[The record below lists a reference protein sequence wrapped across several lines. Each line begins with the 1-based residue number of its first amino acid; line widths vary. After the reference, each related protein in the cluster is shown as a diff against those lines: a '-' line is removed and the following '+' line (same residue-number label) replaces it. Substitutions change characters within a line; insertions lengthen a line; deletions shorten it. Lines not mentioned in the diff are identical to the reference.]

1 MTVAPTVAAP
11 IHALLSHAIDY
22 AGLFPPADL
31 DLQTALNNYLGYRKS
46 EDAWA
51 LGRFVIPANRLGD
64 LPSHGEAPIEVSVLL
79 GDGEVLQ
86 VDSDDRFRVGAVE
99 IKGAPA
105 AGGGARWNR
114 YFEVPLDDQLEQR
127 LAAIQKAGG
136 LAKVRTGGTTSEAF
150 PPAGAL
156 TRFLV
161 LAAGMKLP
169 FKATAGLHH
178 PVRGPYRLTYQA
190 GAPMGMMFGYLNL
203 AIAALLAWSHAP
215 EDQVE
220 AALLESDP
228 GSIRFDSDSI
238 LWNHQKWPTDLVAQV
253 RRDFFHGFGSCSFR
267 EPLDELGLRR

>member
-11 IHALLSHAIDY
+11 IHALLARAIDY
-22 AGLFPPADL
+22 AGLFPPAGL
-31 DLQTALNNYLGYRKS
+31 ELPRALENYLGYRKS

-51 LGRFVIPANRLGD
+51 LGRFVIPAGRLRD

-79 GDGEVLQ
+79 GEGETLE

-99 IKGAPA
+99 IKGKP
-105 AGGGARWNR
+105 GSGRGLTPIR
-114 YFEVPLDDQLEQR
+114 YVEVPLDGALEKR
-127 LAAIQKAGG
+127 LGKIRDAGA
-136 LAKVRTGGTTSEAF
+136 LAKVRTGGTTPEAF

-190 GAPMGMMFGYLNL
+190 GAPMGIMFGYLNL

-238 LWNHQKWPTDLVAQV
+238 QWSDQKWPTDLVGQL

-267 EPLDELGLRR
+267 EPLDELGLHR